1 MGIEK
6 INKKNI
12 KKGVMIIISSPSG
25 AGKTTLCKKIT
36 SLDKNI
42 FLSISYT
49 TRKKRESEND
59 GEHYKF
65 IDNKKFQNM
74 KKNKFFLESAKVF
87 GNSYGTPL
95 KEIVNKI
102 KIGKDVLFDIDWQG
116 AKQIRKKF
124 PEYVVDFFIMPPNIN
139 ELRRRLIVRGQ
150 DDIKIV
156 NKRMKMAFDEMN
168 HYEEYKYVLINDNL
182 NRTVKKIKK
191 IIKLEKIQKNNLKK
205 LTNNIKKFKLSR

>member
-1 MGIEK
+1 
-6 INKKNI
+6 
-12 KKGVMIIISSPSG
+12 
-25 AGKTTLCKKIT
+25 
-36 SLDKNI
+36 
-42 FLSISYT
+42 
-49 TRKKRESEND
+49 
-59 GEHYKF
+59 
-65 IDNKKFQNM
+65 
-74 KKNKFFLESAKVF
+74 
-87 GNSYGTPL
+87 
-95 KEIVNKI
+95 
-102 KIGKDVLFDIDWQG
+102 
-116 AKQIRKKF
+116 
-124 PEYVVDFFIMPPNIN
+124 MPPNIK